1 MNNPADDD
9 TENDMPEI
17 PATAAIEDI
26 ADIAD
31 TTETGLNDREMK
43 RQLIAQKLVDAQT
56 PGFQAEFD
64 PDEAE
69 LLGAFTEDG
78 LSELEALD
86 SSIDQPDSVDGGQ

>member
-9 TENDMPEI
+9 INL
-17 PATAAIEDI
+17 DI
-26 ADIAD
+26 SD
-31 TTETGLNDREMK
+31 TGLSDQEMK

-69 LLGAFTEDG
+69 LLGAFTEDA
-78 LSELEALD
+78 LSEIDAQE
-86 SSIDQPDSVDGGQ
+86 SSIDQPESTDGGQ

>member
-1 MNNPADDD
+1 M
-9 TENDMPEI
+9 
-17 PATAAIEDI
+17 

-31 TTETGLNDREMK
+31 TGQNDREVK
-43 RQLIAQKLVDAQT
+43 RQVIAQKLFDAQT

-69 LLGAFTEDG
+69 LLGAFKEDA
-78 LSELEALD
+78 LSVTDALD

>member
-1 MNNPADDD
+1 MNNSADDD
-9 TENDMPEI
+9 TQADMSDI
-17 PATAAIEDI
+17 QAI

-31 TTETGLNDREMK
+31 TGQNNREVK
-43 RQLIAQKLVDAQT
+43 RQVIAQKLFDAQT

-69 LLGAFTEDG
+69 LLGAFKEDA
-78 LSELEALD
+78 LSVTDALD